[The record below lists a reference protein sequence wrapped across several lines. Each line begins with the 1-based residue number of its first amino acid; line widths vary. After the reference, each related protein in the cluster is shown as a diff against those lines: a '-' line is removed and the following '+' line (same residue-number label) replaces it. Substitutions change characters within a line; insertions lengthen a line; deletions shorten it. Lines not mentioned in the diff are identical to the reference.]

1 MELCLLLLVVMAVG
15 VASTDNNNNNNS
27 SGGGGGSGSPF
38 PSLQCGPV
46 NRRGRRLWGK
56 PRPVHPPSVCEKS
69 APSRGAVLCD
79 EPGDD
84 YPWEAIDNYLRQSS
98 DVVKKRVENTLKA
111 SRIVAA
117 NAVRRRNARSA
128 DQVVKDSDAQEITFA
143 TDSSDKIR
151 AKKHIDPPPGNL
163 NNAMTWEGSGT
174 HDDTETDPTSI
185 GDSANL
191 TFSEDSLEGSGDET
205 TSNEDAKATNDD
217 LDFLVSY
224 FLRDEPVDDMTK
236 DAIKD
241 MLKFRKTFV
250 TPSGRE
256 EILAPPTQASD
267 KLTQTRTPTSTP
279 TQTTTPTTV
288 TPSTVEQAPATDS
301 DDFREKTTIAHPKST
316 KPSKIIRLE
325 PAKRSESDVELKQAA
340 PNRNPPTDVPEDDL
354 LASTSDEDPVA
365 AMPEA
370 LPLIASPPKIV
381 HFNPPSVTVRQ
392 RVTVAKT
399 TPPRPTTFGPELDDF
414 TELVYASGTQRQP
427 EEAEV
432 APPATRAPA
441 PPPPSTVEPTPDP
454 YTQSACDYWE
464 ELRSPFY
471 AMNTHSE
478 WKTLI
483 NMPNYETYIHMEHCK
498 EDKSQGRCAE
508 GCRCTQKFTIRN
520 MPVYDRDI
528 NGCDVIYM
536 DEFLFPS
543 HCDCKC
549 LPPGYTLFQRP
560 PEPTTPL
567 PEVAEFSESVPEG
580 WLPERPTTGRN
591 GQKEKEEEE
600 EEKEVVR
607 EEVIEVEEAD
617 GEEEVVVVEVVE
629 REKGEEKP
637 VTSVGSPEKLKS
649 DSPPSGDEERSESQE
664 KGTEERRSQAR
675 PPPPAIR
682 RHVTVRP
689 RPRRPTA
696 GPKLPSP
703 RPAAGPLRW
712 ELLAQRQR
720 PERRAAA
727 DSETSHR
734 NRLRGPAE
742 APAELNRR

>member
-151 AKKHIDPPPGNL
+151 AKKHIDPPP
-163 NNAMTWEGSGT
+163 
-174 HDDTETDPTSI
+174 
-185 GDSANL
+185 
-191 TFSEDSLEGSGDET
+191 
-205 TSNEDAKATNDD
+205 
-217 LDFLVSY
+217 
-224 FLRDEPVDDMTK
+224 
-236 DAIKD
+236 
-241 MLKFRKTFV
+241 
-250 TPSGRE
+250 
-256 EILAPPTQASD
+256 
-267 KLTQTRTPTSTP
+267 
-279 TQTTTPTTV
+279 
-288 TPSTVEQAPATDS
+288 
-301 DDFREKTTIAHPKST
+301 
-316 KPSKIIRLE
+316 
-325 PAKRSESDVELKQAA
+325 
-340 PNRNPPTDVPEDDL
+340 
-354 LASTSDEDPVA
+354 
-365 AMPEA
+365 
-370 LPLIASPPKIV
+370 
-381 HFNPPSVTVRQ
+381 VRQ

>member
-1 MELCLLLLVVMAVG
+1 M
-15 VASTDNNNNNNS
+15 
-27 SGGGGGSGSPF
+27 
-38 PSLQCGPV
+38 
-46 NRRGRRLWGK
+46 K
-56 PRPVHPPSVCEKS
+56 P
-69 APSRGAVLCD
+69 
-79 EPGDD
+79 
-84 YPWEAIDNYLRQSS
+84 EAIDNYLRQSS

-191 TFSEDSLEGSGDET
+191 TFSEDLLEGSGDET
-205 TSNEDAKATNDD
+205 TSNEDAKAPNDD

-250 TPSGRE
+250 TPSG
-256 EILAPPTQASD
+256 L
-267 KLTQTRTPTSTP
+267 
-279 TQTTTPTTV
+279 
-288 TPSTVEQAPATDS
+288 
-301 DDFREKTTIAHPKST
+301 
-316 KPSKIIRLE
+316 
-325 PAKRSESDVELKQAA
+325 
-340 PNRNPPTDVPEDDL
+340 
-354 LASTSDEDPVA
+354 
-365 AMPEA
+365 
-370 LPLIASPPKIV
+370 
-381 HFNPPSVTVRQ
+381 RQ

-580 WLPERPTTGRN
+580 WLPERPTTGRY

-649 DSPPSGDEERSESQE
+649 DSPPS
-664 KGTEERRSQAR
+664 
-675 PPPPAIR
+675 
-682 RHVTVRP
+682 V
-689 RPRRPTA
+689 
-696 GPKLPSP
+696 
-703 RPAAGPLRW
+703 
-712 ELLAQRQR
+712 
-720 PERRAAA
+720 
-727 DSETSHR
+727 
-734 NRLRGPAE
+734 
-742 APAELNRR
+742 